1 MNTMSRCF
9 VLSVALLAVLGSV
22 GCGAG
27 AACGR
32 ASKCAADPKPTE
44 ADIKAC
50 QEQEKMNASDPCNA
64 AAKALGDCAYANI
77 VCATDKTT
85 DQAASADKYNT
96 GCTSQQAALTTCCEK
111 NTSSALCGGGTI

>member
-1 MNTMSRCF
+1 MNTMSRFAVLGF
-9 VLSVALLAVLGSV
+9 VLVSLLGSV
-22 GCGAG
+22 GCGSG

-64 AAKALGDCAYANI
+64 AAKALGDCSYANI
-77 VCATDKTT
+77 VCAADKTT

-96 GCTSQQAALTTCCEK
+96 ACASQQASFTSCCEK
-111 NTSSALCGGGTI
+111 NTSSALCGGGSI